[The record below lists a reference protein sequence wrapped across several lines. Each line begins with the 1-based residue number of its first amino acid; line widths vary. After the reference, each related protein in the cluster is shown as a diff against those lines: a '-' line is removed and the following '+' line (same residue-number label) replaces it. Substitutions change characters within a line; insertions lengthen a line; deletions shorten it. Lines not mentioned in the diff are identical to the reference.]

1 MPDIIADVIR
11 REGDP
16 TDDPIDKGGRTQYG
30 ISEAANPEAWAD
42 GVVTEDEARNIYT
55 KKYVTFPRFNLLP
68 TVIQPLVIDWGVI
81 SGPQLV
87 IMQLQGILKVKAD
100 GVIGPDTL
108 RGIGSLT
115 PEGIIRLNNALVSA
129 RVKQAGRIVSK
140 DPSQVKYLNGWLNRA
155 LEFLL

>member
-1 MPDIIADVIR
+1 MPDIIADIII

-16 TDDPIDKGGRTQYG
+16 TDDPIDKGGRTAYG

-42 GVVTEDEARNIYT
+42 GHVDESEARNIYT

-68 TVIQPLVIDWGVI
+68 VLIQPLVIDWGVI

-87 IMQLQGILKVKAD
+87 IMQLQQILNLKVD
-100 GVIGPDTL
+100 GVIGPNTL
-108 RGIGSLT
+108 KVISILT
-115 PEGIIRLNNALVSA
+115 PEGVIRLNNALVAS
-129 RVKQAGRIVSK
+129 RVKQAGRIISK
-140 DPSQVKYLNGWLNRA
+140 DVSQVKYLNGWLNRA